1 MGNIA
6 AFLLALAIVALVIE
20 MLRRKK
26 LREKYAV
33 LWLIVGVATLVLAAF
48 PRLLNIVAEY
58 VGVQIPSNLLFAM
71 SILMLLGVCL
81 HLSWEIS
88 VVEDETRTLAEEV
101 AILRTQLESSQHGP
115 AFPGSTAT
123 CLPWIRPAPIPSRPA
138 DPSRLPFG
146 SPRGSPS
153 RDGRTGRPC
162 RHAHHRPSRR
172 KLGILRCPSIF
183 SFPTGATLLT

>member
-1 MGNIA
+1 VGNIA
-6 AFLLALAIVALVIE
+6 AFLLALAIVALVVE

-26 LREKYAV
+26 LREKYAA

-58 VGVQIPSNLLFAM
+58 VGVQVPSNLLFAM

-101 AILRTQLESSQHGP
+101 AILRAQVEALEHARISAASGTAIRRSTDSAMPPLDLPTESSD
-115 AFPGSTAT
+115 
-123 CLPWIRPAPIPSRPA
+123 R
-138 DPSRLPFG
+138 
-146 SPRGSPS
+146 
-153 RDGRTGRPC
+153 
-162 RHAHHRPSRR
+162 
-172 KLGILRCPSIF
+172 
-183 SFPTGATLLT
+183 